1 MEIVEPYIDHEVTDE
16 YTIREFTEA
25 VDPRELMWHRDNE
38 DRQLIA
44 LHETDWQFQR
54 DNSLPINI
62 NEDISIS
69 KNEWHRLIK
78 GTGSLKVKIYK
89 KSE

>member
-1 MEIVEPYIDHEVTDE
+1 
-16 YTIREFTEA
+16 
-25 VDPRELMWHRDNE
+25 MWHRDNE
-38 DRQLIA
+38 DRQIVA
-44 LHETDWQFQR
+44 LHETDWKFQL

-62 NEDISIS
+62 NEDIRIP

-89 KSE
+89 KPE

>member
-16 YTIREFTEA
+16 YIIREFTEN
-25 VDPRELMWHRDNE
+25 VDPRELMWHRDHE
-38 DRQLIA
+38 DRWVEV
-44 LHETDWQFQR
+44 LHETNWQFQH

-62 NEDISIS
+62 NEGFSIP

-89 KSE
+89 KPE